1 MTRLLL
7 IVFLSIVVTAAK
19 GQYYNGRVRID
30 SSDRSYIFQVTDDNR
45 RTNQGLFYYWFKSGR
60 IHKTQGGYYGKLLHG
75 NYKVVDRDRH
85 LLEEGQFKKG
95 QKTGLWR
102 SWYTD
107 GVLQSTRRKRFGFWN
122 NSYAIKEY
130 DANGN
135 TIKSGFENKDLF
147 TGYQVNLQGDSSV
160 VTRYKK
166 ARHCLT
172 HNYRHVLEKNYRRPL
187 CYLPYSFR

>member
-7 IVFLSIVVTAAK
+7 IIFLTTFFTATKA
-19 GQYYNGRVRID
+19 QYYNGRVRID
-30 SSDRSYIFQVTDDNR
+30 SADRSYIFQVTDDSR
-45 RTNQGLFYYWFKSGR
+45 RTNSELFYYWFKSGR

-102 SWYTD
+102 SWYED
-107 GVLQSTRRKRFGFWN
+107 GALKSTRRKGFGFWN
-122 NSYAIKEY
+122 KTYRIKEY

-135 TIKSGFENKDLF
+135 TTKSGFENKGLF
-147 TGYQVNLQGDSSV
+147 TGYHTLLHGDSTV
-160 VTRYKK
+160 ITHYKNDQ
-166 ARHCLT
+166 A
-172 HNYRHVLEKNYRRPL
+172 
-187 CYLPYSFR
+187 LPNP